1 MVSVGFG
8 MGPDQNGT
16 STQPENIQVITAAEY
31 ANPGILAGCE
41 VSTGTDMR
49 YKVAAGAVIIALDK
63 SHYVK
68 CAVDEQY
75 TAPVTA
81 PATGTR
87 TDIIYVKQN
96 LPTANGNNAVV
107 VGVGA
112 TLPVNAQ
119 EIARY
124 TVSAGA
130 TASNQFTRT
139 GNTIYARPIG
149 GMLGLLGDAVDMD
162 TSEHTSEL
170 LTRGSVSIYVPTDRY
185 CELSLASCV
194 STSDTNG
201 NVFDETGSVVYKF
214 YQDGNLI
221 ATWER
226 PYNRYWDIKQ
236 YVRGVTMQ
244 AGRHT
249 FSYTVQRR
257 FVPSGASGKW
267 KVRYGY
273 TEKFPGDYFAITDRG
288 VWKG

>member
-41 VSTGTDMR
+41 VTTGSDMR
-49 YKVAAGAVIIALDK
+49 LRVSAGAVNVALDK
-63 SHYVK
+63 THYVK
-68 CAVDEQY
+68 CAVDDQY
-75 TAPVTA
+75 TANVVA

-87 TDIIYVKQN
+87 TDILYVKQN
-96 LPTANGNNAVV
+96 LPSVDGNNAVI
-107 VGVGA
+107 VGLGA
-112 TLPVNAQ
+112 SVPSNAQ
-119 EIARY
+119 EIGRY
-124 TVSAGA
+124 VVPAGA
-130 TASNQFTRT
+130 TSSNQFTRT
-139 GNTIYARPIG
+139 GNTIYSRPIG

-162 TSEHTSEL
+162 TTEHTNEL
-170 LTRGSVSIYVPTDRY
+170 LTRGSVSVYVPTDRY
-185 CELSLASCV
+185 CELSLASCI

-214 YQDGNLI
+214 YQDNVLI
-221 ATWER
+221 ASWER
-226 PYNRYWDIKQ
+226 PYTRFWDIKQ
-236 YVRGVTMQ
+236 YVRGVQMQ

-249 FSYTVQRR
+249 FHYTVQRR
-257 FVPSGASGKW
+257 FVPSGSSGKW

-288 VWKG
+288 VWKD